1 MNTSIRVGIA
11 GFGMSARIMQIPFLQ
26 VNKNYKIA
34 AVLERH
40 GQQSKTLLPD
50 VTVVTNIEELVN
62 LPEVDLVIIST
73 PNHTHFQYAEKALLA
88 GKHVV
93 VEKPFTDT
101 INEAKILIEL
111 SRRMNLTLSV
121 YQNRRYVADFLT
133 VKQVLANKLLGDVV
147 EFEAH
152 YDRYRPEVVHNS
164 WKEQGRLGSGT
175 LYNLGSHLIDQ
186 ALTLFGSPKRLYADI
201 RMQRPGV
208 KTDDYFDIQLDYGSF
223 KAILKSC
230 LLVREH
236 GPRFIIHGTKGSFI
250 KYGEDVQEEM
260 LNKGISPDS
269 AGWGNDPENQWGLL
283 HTEKDGHVIKETYP
297 SVKGSFGIFYDELYE
312 TLVNGAPLKVTPEQ
326 GYNII
331 RIIELA
337 LKSSKK
343 KAVVDCEGFV

>member
-1 MNTSIRVGIA
+1 MQVPIRVGIA
-11 GFGMSARIMQIPFLQ
+11 GFGMSARVMQIPFLL
-26 VNKNYKIA
+26 VNQNFKIV

-40 GQQSKTLLPD
+40 GQESKMLLPD
-50 VTVVTNIEELVN
+50 ATVVTNIDELVN
-62 LPEVDLVIIST
+62 LPEVDLVIVST
-73 PNHTHFQYAEKALLA
+73 PNHTHFLYAEKALLA

-111 SRRMNLTLSV
+111 SRRNKLTLSV

-133 VKQVLANKLLGDVV
+133 VKQLLTEKLLGDIV

-152 YDRYRPEVVHNS
+152 YDRYRPEIANS
-164 WKEQGRLGSGT
+164 WKEEGRLGSGT

-186 ALTLFGSPKRLYADI
+186 ALILFGAPKRLYADI

-208 KTDDYFDIQLDYGSF
+208 KADDYFDIQLDYGSF

-230 LLVREH
+230 MLVREH
-236 GPRFIIHGTKGSFI
+236 GPRFTIHGTKGSFI
-250 KYGEDVQEEM
+250 KFGEDVQEA
-260 LNKGISPDS
+260 LINKGSSPDTPD
-269 AGWGNDPENQWGLL
+269 WGTDPESQWGLL
-283 HTEKDGHVIKETYP
+283 HTEKDGRVIKEAYP
-297 SVKGSFGIFYDELYE
+297 SVKGGFGSFYSDLYD
-312 TLVNGAPLKVTPEQ
+312 TLINGAPLQVTPEQ
-326 GYNII
+326 GYNTI

-343 KAVVDCEGFV
+343 KAMVNCDGFM